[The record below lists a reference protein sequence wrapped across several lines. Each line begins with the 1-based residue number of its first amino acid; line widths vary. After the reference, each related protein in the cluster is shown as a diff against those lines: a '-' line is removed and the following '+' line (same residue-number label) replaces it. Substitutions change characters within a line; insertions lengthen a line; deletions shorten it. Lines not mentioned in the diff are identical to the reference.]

1 MSRRTIVWLAIVSV
15 AIGSLI
21 VAAQAEGPPRT
32 NEDRVR
38 ALSED
43 IACPTCDGQ
52 SVAES
57 NAVVAQ
63 EIRREI
69 RRQVDAGA
77 TDEEITGLLIAGY
90 DESID
95 LRPRASGLVGL
106 VWMLPVFALVFAS
119 AGLVASFRR
128 WQVAPAGDVV
138 GSSEVP
144 ELFAVLAAVPGLLVL
159 VFARH
164 GGLYVGG
171 GVAI

>member
-1 MSRRTIVWLAIVSV
+1 MNGLTRRPVVWLV
-15 AIGSLI
+15 LL
-21 VAAQAEGPPRT
+21 AAALSALVLASTVEGPPRT

-43 IACPTCDGQ
+43 FACPTCDGQ

-77 TDEEITGLLIAGY
+77 SDQEITDSLIASY

-95 LRPRASGLVGL
+95 LRPRTSGVVGL
-106 VWMLPVFALVFAS
+106 VWTLPVVLMVFGV
-119 AGLVASFRR
+119 AGLAAAFRR
-128 WQVAPAGDVV
+128 WRRLTPATASPEDEDLVARLRADR
-138 GSSEVP
+138 SQ
-144 ELFAVLAAVPGLLVL
+144 
-159 VFARH
+159 
-164 GGLYVGG
+164 
-171 GVAI
+171 

>member
-1 MSRRTIVWLAIVSV
+1 MTRRSV
-15 AIGSLI
+15 AWLCVLASALAVLVISSQ
-21 VAAQAEGPPRT
+21 VEGPPRT

-43 IACPTCDGQ
+43 FACPTCDGQ

-77 TDEEITGLLIAGY
+77 TDEEITDTLIAGF

-95 LRPRASGLVGL
+95 LRPRASGVVGL
-106 VWMLPVFALVFAS
+106 VWVIPVFVVVFGV
-119 AGLVASFRR
+119 AGLVAAFRR
-128 WQVAPAGDVV
+128 WQRDAGRSASAEDESIVARLRGRDLDP
-138 GSSEVP
+138 
-144 ELFAVLAAVPGLLVL
+144 
-159 VFARH
+159 
-164 GGLYVGG
+164 
-171 GVAI
+171 